1 MYDVFFPK
9 GLAMKFNYL
18 KLYAC
23 LTLSG
28 LTIWLVDQAWT
39 MYQLKLVSD
48 ATTKAFSQ
56 ASQPKKIQIPLEQP
70 SYKKPLTRKE
80 REKEIEDARV
90 CDFFIKEYRQKPT
103 EENRLN
109 MRKFCPIKSSN

>member
-1 MYDVFFPK
+1 MQIDF
-9 GLAMKFNYL
+9 L

-23 LTLSG
+23 LTFSG
-28 LTIWLVDQAWT
+28 LTIWFVDQAWT

-48 ATTKAFSQ
+48 ATTNVLSQ
-56 ASQPKKIQIPLEQP
+56 VSQPKKIQVPAYQP
-70 SYKKPLTRKE
+70 NYQKRLTRKE

-90 CDFFIKEYRQKPT
+90 CDFFIKEYRQNPT

>member
-1 MYDVFFPK
+1 MRLDYF
-9 GLAMKFNYL
+9 
-18 KLYAC
+18 KLYVC

-28 LTIWLVDQAWT
+28 LTILLVDQAWT

-48 ATTKAFSQ
+48 ATTKALSQ
-56 ASQPKKIQIPLEQP
+56 VSQPKKIQVPA
-70 SYKKPLTRKE
+70 YKPNYQKPLTRKE

-90 CDFFIKEYRQKPT
+90 CQFFLKEYRKNPT

-109 MRKFCPIKSSN
+109 MRKFCPIKSN

>member
-1 MYDVFFPK
+1 MQV
-9 GLAMKFNYL
+9 NYL

-23 LTLSG
+23 LTFAG
-28 LTIWLVDQAWT
+28 LTVWSVDKAWT
-39 MYQLKLVSD
+39 MYQFKLVSD
-48 ATTKAFSQ
+48 ATTKALTQVSQ
-56 ASQPKKIQIPLEQP
+56 TKKIQVPA
-70 SYKKPLTRKE
+70 YKPNYQKPLSRKE

-90 CDFFIKEYRQKPT
+90 CEFFLKEYRQNPT